1 MSLIARSPKQIGSII
16 QNLRQRR
23 GLTQGQ
29 LAQLAGARQEM
40 VSIIERGHPGAKLSL
55 IFDLLA
61 ALDLEL
67 SLQPRSKAAATEVAD
82 IF

>member
-23 GLTQGQ
+23 GLTQSQ
-29 LAQLAGARQEM
+29 LAELAGARQEM
-40 VSIIERGHPGAKLSL
+40 VSIIERGHPGAKLSV

-67 SLQPRSKAAATEVAD
+67 SLQPRSTGAATEVLD
-82 IF
+82 VF